1 MPIGKNELEQCVVDA
16 TGLTKS
22 DAKKA
27 VDAVFATISETLS
40 SGDKVNITGFG
51 SFGVTETAARTGRN
65 PRTNEP
71 LNIPAGKRP
80 SFKAGSQLKTAVGG
94 AGKSSK

>member
-1 MPIGKNELEQCVVDA
+1 MPVGKAEVEQRVA
-16 TGLTKS
+16 EAAGLNKS
-22 DAKKA
+22 QAKKA
-27 VDAVFATISETLS
+27 VDAVFSEITNTLK

-51 SFGVTETAARTGRN
+51 SFGVTETAARQGRN

-80 SFKAGSQLKTAVGG
+80 SLKAGSQLKSAVG
-94 AGKSSK
+94 SPE

>member
-1 MPIGKNELEQCVVDA
+1 MPVGKSELEQQVA
-16 TGLTKS
+16 EAAGLNKS
-22 DAKKA
+22 QAKKA
-27 VDAVFATISETLS
+27 VDAVFKTISDTLK

-51 SFGVTETAARTGRN
+51 SFGVTETAARQGRN

-80 SFKAGSQLKTAVGG
+80 SFKAGSQLKSAVGG
-94 AGKSSK
+94 GDEE